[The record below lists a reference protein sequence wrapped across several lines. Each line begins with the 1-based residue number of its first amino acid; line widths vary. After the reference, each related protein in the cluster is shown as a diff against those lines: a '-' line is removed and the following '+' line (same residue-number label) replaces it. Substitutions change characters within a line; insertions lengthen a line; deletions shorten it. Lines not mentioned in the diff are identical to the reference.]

1 MPTHSAPEP
10 TDFETDRSPERP
22 FLSPQER
29 EAINR
34 GRWFAALT
42 PSLRHDIFR
51 LGRVTRYTHGQ
62 LIVEQ
67 GQLAQDWFSCASG
80 AIRFRRTT
88 PSGKQVTL
96 AYVEPGIWV
105 GEAEVLHRGPNTY
118 DAHAHGPTTVLS
130 VAEAVF
136 RQLLRQH
143 PEFGEALLTLQARR
157 MRYLYWM
164 MEDMATSL
172 TDSAA
177 SGVTDFLMTV
187 AAFLILVM
195 ASKILLYI
203 LIALFSKRNN
213 PGATGIIDGLLG
225 LGVGFIKG
233 FVVVY
238 LVLAIMIPAVNLASP
253 DHAFSLLTS
262 LDSSLMA
269 KDLYDNNPLLLLFRS

>member
-1 MPTHSAPEP
+1 M
-10 TDFETDRSPERP
+10 
-22 FLSPQER
+22 
-29 EAINR
+29 AI
-34 GRWFAALT
+34 
-42 PSLRHDIFR
+42 DIFLFILLVVITA
-51 LGRVTRYTHGQ
+51 LGYRNGFIYTLFHTLGW
-62 LIVEQ
+62 LISLLIGFVFTPMLKKYMIQSDIFYTSIKEQ
-67 GQLAQDWFSCASG
+67 
-80 AIRFRRTT
+80 
-88 PSGKQVTL
+88 V
-96 AYVEPGIWV
+96 
-105 GEAEVLHRGPNTY
+105 
-118 DAHAHGPTTVLS
+118 
-130 VAEAVF
+130 
-136 RQLLRQH
+136 LLRMPGGLEDH
-143 PEFGEALLTLQARR
+143 PLTAEGIPQSIRR
-157 MRYLYWM
+157 MM
-164 MEDMATSL
+164 DDMATSL